1 MLRNPTQAE
10 PISRQPI
17 PRSGQRTSRK
27 LGGRKSS
34 ARRRRPKVP
43 GAEERKAG
51 GFRNG
56 SGVTVSKCSKTFP
69 PAVVGIGDEEQVI
82 ACRGDADIIP
92 STCDVCELCP
102 KGFAGKDPQQ
112 LPVRRRVG
120 VGLEIFRGQ
129 EQVGDIH
136 WDRNNS

>member
-1 MLRNPTQAE
+1 
-10 PISRQPI
+10 
-17 PRSGQRTSRK
+17 
-27 LGGRKSS
+27 
-34 ARRRRPKVP
+34 VP

-112 LPVRRRVG
+112 LPVRRRAG
-120 VGLEIFRGQ
+120 VDLEILKVKNKLVIFIGTGIM
-129 EQVGDIH
+129 V
-136 WDRNNS
+136 NSSWIRVLPNPRL